1 MLTRLTL
8 VTVCALV
15 AATPVAAEQSFA
27 IVFGAAKN
35 DGGFNEAAVRAVERL
50 KAEHDMLVRERLS
63 TDAPDVAPILR
74 QLIANGATDILT
86 LSFASV
92 NAVKTVAPEHPET
105 RFTVIDAV
113 AEGANIRSVTFREDH
128 AAFLVGAAA
137 GFATMTG
144 RVGFIG
150 AVPFPPI
157 RRFGCGFVQGVAAAR
172 ADVVVDWRYFGD
184 GPVAFRDSGT
194 AARVA
199 SAMVADGADVVFQA
213 AGHAGVAAMGAT
225 VAGGALAIGVDV
237 NQNGMFPGEV
247 LTSAL
252 KDVETA
258 VYQSW
263 SEAIAET
270 WAPGKIQLGLAEGG
284 VSWAVDEHNRAIVA
298 PFHDDIAALA
308 ADIRS
313 GARVVAAPEQRSD
326 CPAG

>member
-1 MLTRLTL
+1 MFPRHLSA
-8 VTVCALV
+8 ALFV
-15 AATPVAAEQSFA
+15 LLAATPVAGEQSFA

-50 KAEHDMLVRERLS
+50 RAEHNISLRERLS
-63 TDAPDVAPILR
+63 TDAPDIAPILR
-74 QLIANGATDILT
+74 QLIAKGATEVLT

-113 AEGANIRSVTFREDH
+113 AEGPNIRSVTFREDH

-137 GFATMTG
+137 GFATLTG

-157 RRFGCGFVQGVAAAR
+157 RRFGCGFVQGVEAAR
-172 ADVVVDWRYFGD
+172 PDVVVDWRYFGD
-184 GPVAFRDSGT
+184 GPAAFRDSVT
-194 AARVA
+194 A
-199 SAMVADGADVVFQA
+199 SATASRMVAEGADVIFQA
-213 AGHAGVAAMGAT
+213 AGHAGLAAMSAT
-225 VAGGALAIGVDV
+225 VAGDALAIGVDV
-237 NQNGMFPGEV
+237 NQNGIFPGEV

-263 SEAIAET
+263 SDAIAGT
-270 WAPGKIQLGLAEGG
+270 WAPGVVRLGLAEGG
-284 VSWAVDEHNRAIVA
+284 VDWAVDTHNQMRVA
-298 PFHDDIAALA
+298 PFRQVIDTFAAE
-308 ADIRS
+308 IRA
-313 GARVVAAPEQRSD
+313 GARAVAAPDDRTD
-326 CPAG
+326 CPAA